1 MTQFRYLETGFNRAA
16 YNMGLDEAVLESVA
30 AGAARPTLR
39 LYAWQPRA
47 VSIGY
52 FQGIRDEVNLER
64 CAELGIDV
72 VRRLTGGGAVFHA
85 DELTYSIVLPEA
97 HPLARGSLIDSYH
110 TLCSGVI
117 AGMTELGVTAE
128 FVALNDICV
137 GGKKVSGNAQTRR
150 RGCVLQHGTVLLGI
164 DPDTMFSVLM
174 VPAEKSKGRLIAD
187 VKARVSSLSDLLS
200 RKIAYVEV
208 LAALARGFESILG
221 PLGAPEKPTDA
232 EDARARFLATE
243 SFESQAWTFKR

>member
-1 MTQFRYLETGFNRAA
+1 MTQFRYLETGLNPAA
-16 YNMGLDEAVLESVA
+16 YNMGLDEAVLESVSS
-30 AGAARPTLR
+30 GAERPTLR

-64 CAELGIDV
+64 CSELGIDV
-72 VRRLTGGGAVFHA
+72 VRRLTGGGAVYHA

-97 HPLARGSLIDSYH
+97 HPLARGSLLDSYR

-117 AGMTELGVTAE
+117 AGMAELGVRAE
-128 FVALNDICV
+128 FVALNDVCV

-187 VKARVSSLSDLLS
+187 VKARVSSLADLLG
-200 RKIAYVEV
+200 RKISYDE
-208 LAALARGFESILG
+208 ALPAFARGFQSILG
-221 PLGAPEKPTDA
+221 PLEAPQKPSES
-232 EDARARFLATE
+232 EDARARILARE
-243 SFESQAWTFKR
+243 SFASDGWTFKR